1 LHEKDAINLLRYLA
15 FVLPAYGLFALYS
28 GYYSGLQNFYRQAS
42 LNVIYSITKTI
53 LIITLVYKFG
63 LIGVIMGFIIA
74 PVVSLLTGFV
84 VPRGKIEISTL
95 KILLL
100 EAIPLTAFAVI
111 ASSQLAVDLLLVK
124 GLIAGAAS
132 AGIYAA
138 CQSIA
143 MIPYYGLSSIS
154 QVLLP
159 SISELHHVNNYEDIK
174 TTITNGVRY
183 ITLIVVPIC
192 LIISALASQIITL
205 LFGNK
210 YINGTE
216 CLRIMIIGYMFLTI
230 YMVITSVLNGIGK
243 AKRSMLLSIIGVA
256 ITAVACSFF
265 IPKKGIVGA
274 AISVLIAGLTILILA
289 FVLLKQYTQ
298 FNIPKW
304 SIIRIF
310 ISASI
315 ASFLAYII
323 NPTSTLSPFVGL
335 GAIIIYILGLL
346 ILGEITNEERIFL
359 KRIVVRGN

>member
-1 LHEKDAINLLRYLA
+1 
-15 FVLPAYGLFALYS
+15 
-28 GYYSGLQNFYRQAS
+28 
-42 LNVIYSITKTI
+42 
-53 LIITLVYKFG
+53 
-63 LIGVIMGFIIA
+63 
-74 PVVSLLTGFV
+74 
-84 VPRGKIEISTL
+84 
-95 KILLL
+95 LL